1 MSSDIVSLVI
11 ASISLLVAGLSLGW
25 QIGQWL
31 LSGGRPKATLLHGVQ
46 GRGGVFTGPVEK
58 AGRSRNVEDLRK
70 QGFYGPEVVGVQV
83 TNHGRAS
90 VAVESVALC
99 SRGGGISYVPNGD
112 LIGPQL
118 PYRLDAGTNETWFV
132 DAELGRS
139 LVAVSRNALQKP
151 TQGVYMTVTLGT
163 GKTIE
168 TPTTLRI

>member
-1 MSSDIVSLVI
+1 MAIVSLVI
-11 ASISLLVAGLSLGW
+11 ASISLLVAVLSLGW

-70 QGFYGPEVVGVQV
+70 QGFYGPEIVGVQV

-139 LVAVSRNALQKP
+139 LVAVSRNSLQKP